1 MDAFWKNLIRE
12 DYKIW
17 RKDNMKLSHFI
28 KGMMEI
34 LTVLLQDKGNSK
46 AEELNLLTLVISVYG
61 HNE

>member
-1 MDAFWKNLIRE
+1 MIRE

-34 LTVLLQDKGNSK
+34 LTVLLQDKGKSK